1 MKKNVLEFARRGCC
15 ACGFGPVVLTVLY
28 WILYKRGII
37 ETLSVPEVCLGILSL
52 TVLAFVAGGLNFL
65 YQIEKLP
72 LTVAILIHG
81 SVLYISY
88 LATYLVN
95 GWLGMGWIPVLAF
108 TGIFVVGYL
117 GIWAVIYTVT
127 KRNTS
132 KVNAMLQQKQQTHN
146 RESL

>member
-1 MKKNVLEFARRGCC
+1 MNKNIMEFMRRGCC
-15 ACGFGPVVLTVLY
+15 ACGFGPVVLAVLY
-28 WILYKRGII
+28 WILHRQGIV
-37 ETLSVPEVCLGILSL
+37 ETLSVPEVCLGVLSL
-52 TVLAFVAGGLNFL
+52 TVLAFIAGGLNFL
-65 YQIEKLP
+65 YQMEKLP
-72 LTVAILIHG
+72 LAVAILIHG

-127 KRNTS
+127 RRNTS
-132 KVNAMLQQKQQTHN
+132 KVNAMLQKKQQTGN
-146 RESL
+146 GEYL